1 MRHPFSRREFH
12 VSRDS
17 RQKYGFH
24 DLLFSLSGNVI
35 FADYHAA
42 RVFTHQLNLKRDLI
56 TYPEQALRASDLYA
70 MGLID
75 EILHYII
82 QLYCEQVKST
92 VMNEALEFISK
103 NFTAGAQQLLHRF
116 ISEFPPLAVHLGR
129 VAVPEYFSE
138 SGNSEIALEEMILL
152 WLANR
157 NPAFDPFSEL
167 FDEAILERSAP
178 YRQVFEK
185 IQNFFKSQP
194 AFGPDNQTL
203 IEMLR
208 APALASPYS
217 LTGQLDFIRSR
228 WGYLIADRYLYKLL
242 SSLDYI
248 REEHTARGMGPGLAV
263 VPDYISGLSGE
274 PERFSPDKDWMP
286 NVVLVAKNA
295 YVWLDQLSRESGQT
309 LNRLD
314 QIPDKTLDQI
324 SGWGFTALWLIGIWE
339 RSHASKRIKKM
350 CGNPEAEASAY
361 ALYDYQIAGDL
372 GGEAAFQNLKNR
384 AWQRGI
390 RLSGDMVPN
399 HVGIDGKWV
408 INHPDWFIS
417 LPYSPYPSYTF
428 HGPDLSHEERVGIY
442 LEDHYYTRNDAAV
455 VFKRR
460 DHWTG
465 DERYIYHGNDGT
477 SMPWNDTAQLNYLN
491 SEVREAVIQTILH
504 VARQFP
510 IIRFDAAMTLTQ
522 KHFQRLWFPEPGH
535 GGDIASRSEHG
546 MTRKHFLEAMPHEFW
561 REVVDR
567 VADEAPDTLLLAE
580 AFWLLEGYFVR
591 SLGMHRVYNS
601 AFMNMLKTENNA
613 GYRDVIRK
621 TLAFNPE
628 ILKRFVNFMNNPDE
642 DTAVAQFGRDDKY
655 FGCCLLMVTLPGLP
669 MFGHGQIEGFTE
681 KYGMEYR
688 RAYWDEN
695 PDEGLVRRHERQVFP
710 VLRKRYLFAEVTA
723 YCLYDVVT
731 PEGHINEDI
740 FAHSNRS
747 GNECALYVYH
757 NRWAE
762 SRGWI
767 RRSILD
773 GRSLGEGLGLKRD
786 ERLFTIFRDH
796 ISGLEY
802 IRRNHEFFESGLFV
816 ELGAFKYHLFW
827 EFRQVYDEHGSYHRL
842 SEMLNGRGVPSIEDA
857 VKEMGLRPVLDP
869 FYEWLESGLEILTG
883 EETARKETEFSD
895 SFSRL
900 TLSFFNALKA
910 RVNGSAEAEIFA
922 EQTLSRF
929 YSLLKPRTGA
939 KSSREYVIQDASLS
953 EKLGVLGWLVTAD
966 LGRLVNSPNSAMISR
981 SWIDELMLGKIIQ
994 QVGTAKGLGETGQW
1008 EAVSILKLLVAH
1020 PMDFTRPDA
1029 SPVQIFNSLFSD
1041 YDAQSYLQINRY
1053 QDVLYF
1059 NRERFQSLIKTWLL
1073 MNQVVIHN
1081 LPPGNRA
1088 KARGLFN
1095 RMRTAITRAE
1105 DKSKYRLENFLK
1117 ELERIWLAHRT
1128 GRNQHPPK

>member
-1 MRHPFSRREFH
+1 MRHPFYTREFH

-35 FADYHAA
+35 FANYHAA
-42 RVFTHQLNLKRDLI
+42 RVFTHQLNQKRDLI
-56 TYPEQALRASDLYA
+56 SYPEQALRASDLYA

-75 EILHYII
+75 EILHYIV
-82 QLYCEQVKST
+82 QLYSEQVKST
-92 VMNEALEFISK
+92 VMKEALVFIRK
-103 NFTAGAQQLLHRF
+103 NFSTGAQQLLQRF
-116 ISEFPPLAVHLGR
+116 ISEFPPLAVHRGTIT
-129 VAVPEYFSE
+129 VPEYFSE
-138 SGNSEIALEEMILL
+138 PDNPEIALEEMILL

-167 FDEAILERSAP
+167 FDETILERSSP
-178 YRQVFEK
+178 YRQIFEK
-185 IQNFFKSQP
+185 IQAFFKSQP
-194 AFGPDNQTL
+194 PFGPDGQTL

-217 LTGQLDFIRSR
+217 LTAQLDFIRSR
-228 WGYLIADRYLYKLL
+228 WGYLISDRYLYKLL

-248 REEHTARGMGPGLAV
+248 REENRARGMGSGIV
-263 VPDYISGLSGE
+263 TVPDYSSSSLGE

-286 NVVLVAKNA
+286 NVVLIAKNA
-295 YVWLDQLSRESGQT
+295 YVWLNQLSRQTGQT

-314 QIPDKTLDQI
+314 QIPDETLDQL

-339 RSHASKRIKKM
+339 RSPASKRIKQM

-361 ALYDYQIAGDL
+361 ALYDYQVAGDL
-372 GGEAAFQNLKNR
+372 GGETAFQNLKSR

-399 HVGIDGKWV
+399 HVGIDGRWV
-408 INHPDWFIS
+408 IQHPDWFIS

-428 HGPDLSHEERVGIY
+428 HGPDLSHDERVGIY
-442 LEDHYYTRNDAAV
+442 LEDHYYTRTDAAV

-477 SMPWNDTAQLNYLN
+477 SMPWNDTAQLNFLN
-491 SEVREAVIQTILH
+491 PEVREAVIQTILH

-546 MTRKHFLEAMPHEFW
+546 ITREQFLEAIPYEFW

-567 VADEAPDTLLLAE
+567 VAEEAPDTLLLAE

-621 TLAFNPE
+621 TLEFNPE

-642 DTAVAQFGRDDKY
+642 DTAVAQFGKDDKY
-655 FGCCLLMVTLPGLP
+655 FGSCLLMVTLPGLP

-688 RAYWDEN
+688 QAYWDEI

-710 VLRKRYLFAEVTA
+710 VLLKRYLFAEVTE

-731 PEGHINEDI
+731 PEGHVNGNI
-740 FAHSNRS
+740 FAHSNRK
-747 GNECALYVYH
+747 GDECALYIYH

-767 RRSILD
+767 RRSVTD
-773 GRSLGEGLGLKRD
+773 GRSLGEGLGLSRD
-786 ERLFTIFRDH
+786 ESLFTIFRDH

-802 IRRNHEFFESGLFV
+802 IRRNSDFFESGLFV

-857 VKEMGLRPVLDP
+857 IKEMGLRPILDP
-869 FYEWLESGLEILTG
+869 MREWLESGLEILSSD
-883 EETARKETEFSD
+883 AAAQKEFEFSD

-900 TLSFFNALKA
+900 TLTFFNALKA
-910 RVNGSAEAEIFA
+910 RVNGSAEAEMFT
-922 EQTLSRF
+922 EQTLSYF
-929 YSLLKPRTGA
+929 HSLLRPRSSA
-939 KSSREYVIQDASLS
+939 KSSRENGIQDASLS
-953 EKLGVLGWLVTAD
+953 QKLGILGWLMTSN
-966 LGRLVNSPNSAMISR
+966 LGRLVNSPKTTMISR
-981 SWIDELMLGKIIQ
+981 SWIDEFMMGKIIA
-994 QVGTAKGLGETGQW
+994 QVGACKGLDETAQW
-1008 EAVSILKLLVAH
+1008 ESVSLMKLLVAH
-1020 PMDFTRPDA
+1020 PMEFNLPVG
-1029 SPVQIFNSLFSD
+1029 SPIQIFNSLFSD
-1041 YDAQSYLQINRY
+1041 YDAQTYLQINRY

-1059 NRERFQSLIKTWLL
+1059 NRERFRSLVNTWFIVNRAVISDLPAG
-1073 MNQVVIHN
+1073 NQV
-1081 LPPGNRA
+1081 
-1088 KARGLFN
+1088 KARRMMN
-1095 RMRTAITRAE
+1095 RMRTIITRAE
-1105 DKSKYRLENFLK
+1105 NQSQFRVDSYLK
-1117 ELERIWLAHRT
+1117 ELEQAWITH
-1128 GRNQHPPK
+1128 